1 MSVADEQK
9 RNPIISF
16 ETTAENTAV
25 RLNLHCVSLT
35 DWKPEYAAFRQD
47 TSKDSS
53 QFSEAWS
60 ERVALTLDSPRY
72 GVAIA
77 VSKHLEAALR
87 ALRSSVECQ
96 LGMKVWAD
104 ALCINQADIVDLS
117 EHVLRVKGIFS
128 GAFSVTVW
136 TNECDDIQ
144 VLGLQPPGERF
155 LLCEKNHETG
165 LEELL
170 GVRDRDW
177 GAAEVEDEQ
186 LMEVVEGTD

>member
-1 MSVADEQK
+1 MPLSARIHRRIAHNSLKPGVNELHSLLTRPDV
-9 RNPIISF
+9 RSTISRQGLF
-16 ETTAENTAV
+16 GVTISAWANTWGNCREKTTI
-25 RLNLHCVSLT
+25 
-35 DWKPEYAAFRQD
+35 F
-47 TSKDSS
+47 
-53 QFSEAWS
+53 
-60 ERVALTLDSPRY
+60 LD

-155 LLCEKNHETG
+155 LLCEKNHET
-165 LEELL
+165 
-170 GVRDRDW
+170 VR
-177 GAAEVEDEQ
+177 
-186 LMEVVEGTD
+186 